1 MRATTIPAQITT
13 VEDKI
18 AGNLNMTQVALLAVP
33 IIFAAM
39 VYTAFPPTFRFALYK
54 LPLILL
60 VALLCIGLS
69 LRINGKVIISWL
81 IVVLRFN
88 LRPRYYLFDKND
100 EYSRDM
106 YLPEVE
112 KKQFKLFSFNFL
124 KNRKKK
130 EEGVPAHSF
139 SISDLMKLQDFIH
152 NPDYSFS
159 FKVNEKGGISVI
171 FGQVQH

>member
-39 VYTAFPPTFRFALYK
+39 VYTAFPPTFHFAIYK
-54 LPLILL
+54 LPLILI
-60 VALLCIGLS
+60 VAVLCVGLS

-88 LRPRYYLFDKND
+88 LRPKYYLFDKND
-100 EYSRDM
+100 EYLRDM
-106 YLPEVE
+106 YLPEIE
-112 KKQFKLFSFNFL
+112 KKPFRLSLPNFL
-124 KNRKKK
+124 KSKKK
-130 EEGVPAHSF
+130 VEGIPARSF

-152 NPDYSFS
+152 NPEYSFS
-159 FKVNEKGGISVI
+159 FKVSEKGGINVI
-171 FGQVQH
+171 FGQIKQ